1 MSNVATDVQIRIQIR
16 NNLNITFMLGILIG
30 MVNVRCPDF
39 DDTVWNYVAEYAKRK
54 GISRCKALEHIV
66 IEHMKV
72 VAEAQKKAYEKA
84 KKNV

>member
-1 MSNVATDVQIRIQIR
+1 
-16 NNLNITFMLGILIG
+16 

-39 DDTVWNYVAEYAKRK
+39 NGTVWNYVAEYAKRK
-54 GISRCKALEHIV
+54 GISRCEALQRIV

-72 VAEAQKKAYEKA
+72 VAEAQKKFYEEA